1 MHKLMYFNISLNIFE
16 IGVFFRLL
24 SVVGAFNHHL
34 ELVILV
40 RKQSTY
46 LNNRDISLTS
56 TTFKGLSVFILLSYS
71 TNRETNIA
79 NEDKINRMYTLVKVG
94 KVGGATEKTN
104 SVNLSQIACYY

>member
-1 MHKLMYFNISLNIFE
+1 MKSE
-16 IGVFFRLL
+16 FFLDTK
-24 SVVGAFNHHL
+24 SCSAFNHHL

-46 LNNRDISLTS
+46 LNNRGISLTS
-56 TTFKGLSVFILLSYS
+56 ITFKGLSVFILLSYS

-104 SVNLSQIACYY
+104 CVNLSQIACYY